1 MIVSRVFVFSSVL
14 NDFTLKDL
22 SPCSGD
28 DKIKIC
34 HCLVSV
40 YKAGLI
46 KSILINALTQKV
58 IPLWC
63 AGFEI

>member
-22 SPCSGD
+22 SRCSGD

-34 HCLVSV
+34 NYFVFV
-40 YKAGLI
+40 YKAVLI
-46 KSILINALTQKV
+46 ENIIIHALT
-58 IPLWC
+58 
-63 AGFEI
+63 